1 MNATLLVEKQLFY
14 ATTVAKQIFYATA
27 VAETTH
33 TKI

>member
-1 MNATLLVEKQLFY
+1 MNATLLEKQLFY